1 MRDKFSNREIAF
13 LLRSIAASYTL
24 LNENRFKIIAYQNAS
39 ATVEHLNRELYDMW
53 QDHKLSQVPGIGP
66 SISEHLSELFSKGRS
81 HHFDE
86 ILKKIPSP
94 VFELMRIPN
103 IGPKTAFKLVKELNL
118 TRSKNIYE
126 DVEKVAKEGKIEK
139 IETFG
144 KKSQE
149 EILYAVKA
157 YQNKSSENVRMP
169 LPYAYSLANQ
179 IKSYLKETGGTSR
192 IDTLGSLRRMVATIG
207 DVDLAVA
214 TNNSQSDKQII
225 EHFIKY
231 PKKTSVDSAGEKKA
245 SLIVNPNIRVDLRV
259 QNKKSYGSMLQY
271 FTGSKTHNI
280 KLREYALKKGL
291 SLSEWGI
298 KNVKTGK
305 IAEFSDE
312 ESFYKFLDLQYIP
325 PEIRE
330 GTDEIEMARNHKIPK
345 LVETTQ
351 IKGDLHLHSSYDLK
365 PSHDLG
371 NDSYAAI
378 LRKAD
383 ELGYEYVGFADHNPK
398 QADHTEKQ
406 IIEIMKRRKSEIE
419 KLNTKKVKFF
429 IGLEAD
435 ILPNGNIALPEKAVE
450 FVDYLVI
457 SVHSV
462 FTMKAELM
470 TKRVLKALQYP
481 KVKVLGHPTGRLLLK
496 RSGFEM
502 NWQKIFETCVQK
514 NIALEINAWPDRLD
528 LPDILVREAV
538 EVGAKCIIDTD
549 AHAVAQMDG
558 MQYGVSVARRGWC
571 QKSDIINT
579 LGYEKFTQWLR
590 G

>member
-1 MRDKFSNREIAF
+1 MRDTFSNKEIAF

-24 LNENRFKIIAYQNAS
+24 LNENRFKIIAYQNAA

-66 SISEHLSELFSKGRS
+66 SISQHLSELFSTGRS
-81 HHFDE
+81 KHFDQ
-86 ILKKIPSP
+86 ILKKIPHP

-118 TRSKNIYE
+118 TRSKNIYK
-126 DVEKVAKEGKIEK
+126 DIEKDAKKGKIEK

-149 EILYAVKA
+149 EILQAVIN
-157 YQNKSSENVRMP
+157 YRNKSPSSERMP
-169 LPYAYSLANQ
+169 LPYAYTLANQ
-179 IKSYLKETGGTSR
+179 IKTYLENAKGIRR
-192 IDTLGSLRRMVATIG
+192 IDALGSLRRMVATIG
-207 DVDLAVA
+207 DIDLAIA
-214 TNNSQSDKQII
+214 TNNSQLDKQVI

-231 PKKTSVDSAGEKKA
+231 PKKTSVDNAGEKKA

-259 QNKKSYGSMLQY
+259 QNEKSYGSMLQY

-305 IAEFSDE
+305 ITEFSDE
-312 ESFYKFLDLQYIP
+312 ERFYKFLDLQYIP

-330 GTDEIEMARNHKIPK
+330 GTNEIDLAKNHKIPK
-345 LVETTQ
+345 LVETSE
-351 IKGDLHLHSSYDLK
+351 IKGDVHLHSSYDLK

-371 NDSYAAI
+371 KDSYEEI
-378 LRKAD
+378 LKKAD
-383 ELGYEYVGFADHNPK
+383 ALGYEYMGFADHNPK
-398 QADHTEKQ
+398 QADHSEEQ
-406 IIEIMKRRKSEIE
+406 IIEIMKRRKSQIE
-419 KLNTKKVKFF
+419 KLSTKKVKYF

-435 ILPNGNIALPEKAVE
+435 ILPNGNIALPEKAIE

-496 RSGFEM
+496 RPGFEM

-538 EVGAKCIIDTD
+538 EAGAKCIIDTD
-549 AHAVAQMDG
+549 AHAIAQMDG
-558 MQYGVSVARRGWC
+558 MRYGVSVARRGWC

-579 LGYEKFTQWLR
+579 LEYEKFNQWLR